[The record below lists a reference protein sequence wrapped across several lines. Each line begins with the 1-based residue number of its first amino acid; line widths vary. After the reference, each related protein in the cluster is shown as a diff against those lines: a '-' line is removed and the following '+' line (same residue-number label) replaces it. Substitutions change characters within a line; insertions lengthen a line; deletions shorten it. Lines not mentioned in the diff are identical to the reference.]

1 MLVWYLKSGP
11 SLTGREQVFGC
22 KIRPGIENL
31 LKNNTQITIL
41 FFGLF
46 GFSQIHKNYGDE
58 KMYFFLK
65 SDEIEVGF
73 MSDTAK
79 FLLSP

>member
-1 MLVWYLKSGP
+1 MARRWGPEYLKSGL
-11 SLTGREQVFGC
+11 SLAGRDQVFGC

-46 GFSQIHKNYGDE
+46 GFSQIHKIMDFIKNFSILQ
-58 KMYFFLK
+58 KRILF
-65 SDEIEVGF
+65 S
-73 MSDTAK
+73 
-79 FLLSP
+79 

>member
-1 MLVWYLKSGP
+1 MWHLKSGP
-11 SLTGREQVFGC
+11 SIRLLSSESRYGC
-22 KIRPGIENL
+22 KIRTGIENL
-31 LKNNTQITIL
+31 LKNNTHITIL
-41 FFGLF
+41 FFGLC

-79 FLLSP
+79 FRLSP